1 MRTICKNGMMSIL
14 RLALLTTILMAVSCS
29 TESISDY
36 ETTDLT
42 AATAKAKKPR
52 PIKNNY
58 VGVDRA
64 DGLGSDFS
72 GNMSHVGK
80 YTGQTFTTSFEFNE
94 DFTGGVQTS
103 DDTVVA
109 ANGDEIRTKSVTVI
123 TFSPETG
130 PGGDQT
136 FSAGTYAGG
145 FDIVGGTGRFEGARG
160 RMDLD
165 NGVFGGGIATHN
177 AEGTITY

>member
-29 TESISDY
+29 TESVSEY

-42 AATAKAKKPR
+42 ATAAKAKKPR

-64 DGLGSDFS
+64 DGSGSDFS

-80 YTGQTFTTSFEFNE
+80 YTGQTITTFFEFNADGTGTQRSE
-94 DFTGGVQTS
+94 DTI
-103 DDTVVA
+103 VA
-109 ANGDEIRTKSVTVI
+109 ANGDEIYTESEVII
-123 TFSPETG
+123 TFSPDD
-130 PGGDQT
+130 PT
-136 FSAGTYAGG
+136 FSTGTYEGG
-145 FDIVGGTGRFEGARG
+145 FDIVGGSGRFKGAKG

-177 AEGTITY
+177 AEGTIIY

>member
-1 MRTICKNGMMSIL
+1 MKTTFKNGMMSIL

-29 TESISDY
+29 TEAISDY

-42 AATAKAKKPR
+42 AITAKAKKPR

-58 VGVDRA
+58 VGVDRYE
-64 DGLGSDFS
+64 DGILVGADFS

-80 YTGQTFTTSFEFNE
+80 YTGQTLTTSFVFNA
-94 DFTGGVQTS
+94 DGTGIQTS
-103 DDTVVA
+103 DDTIVA
-109 ANGDEIRTKSVTVI
+109 ANGDLIYTKSVTVI
-123 TFSPETG
+123 SFSPDDPTFST
-130 PGGDQT
+130 
-136 FSAGTYAGG
+136 GTYAGG
-145 FDIVGGTGRFEGARG
+145 FDIVGGTGRFEGATG

-177 AEGTITY
+177 ASGTITY